1 MLTSRIELF
10 DKLVSD
16 INKYSPI
23 VIHGEAGVGKS
34 FFIDQLCRKLAEKG
48 TIQEYNIRKSWDVL
62 DDLICALC
70 YRSMPEW
77 KHDLLS
83 SDIIVIDDFQ
93 YLDRKSV
100 IVEELY
106 KIFSSTNVP
115 IIVSTSI
122 PINTENIHSKE
133 LVKFLNEGTY
143 IKFESP
149 LIDEISEY
157 LKQQV
162 KKSNLHLSPQAYL
175 WLTEQKIC
183 DLATIKGII
192 KTLQLYCENEDEYIT
207 LANCKKLV
215 RALLCTKKN

>member
-10 DKLVSD
+10 ENLVSD
-16 INKYSPI
+16 IKKYSPI
-23 VIHGEAGVGKS
+23 VIQGEAGVGKS
-34 FFIDQLCRKLAEKG
+34 FFIEQLCRKLLEKG
-48 TIQEYNIRKSWDVL
+48 TIQDYTIRKSWDVL

-115 IIVSTSI
+115 IIVATSI

-133 LVKFLNEGTY
+133 LVEFLNEGTY

-149 LIDEISEY
+149 LSDEISEY

-207 LANCKKLV
+207 LANCKKSIHS
-215 RALLCTKKN
+215 LLCTKKD

>member
-10 DKLVSD
+10 EKLVSD

-23 VIHGEAGVGKS
+23 VIQGEAGVGKS
-34 FFIDQLCRKLAEKG
+34 FFIEQVCRKLVEKG
-48 TIQEYNIRKSWDVL
+48 VIQDYTIRKSWDVL
-62 DDLICALC
+62 DNLICALC

-115 IIVSTSI
+115 II
-122 PINTENIHSKE
+122 
-133 LVKFLNEGTY
+133 LV
-143 IKFESP
+143 
-149 LIDEISEY
+149 
-157 LKQQV
+157 
-162 KKSNLHLSPQAYL
+162 
-175 WLTEQKIC
+175 
-183 DLATIKGII
+183 
-192 KTLQLYCENEDEYIT
+192 
-207 LANCKKLV
+207 
-215 RALLCTKKN
+215 